1 MTAVQTSYTELPA
14 AGAPGQE
21 YDCAFTDKVSWTAD
35 EAIPFGA
42 YVVESREGGCELPD
56 SSGEITAN
64 KGGIALIDPTIASGV
79 GYQIG
84 DTVTVL
90 RKGRVFAL
98 SDEALA
104 KGDTLFV
111 RHTAGAGGSQ
121 KGSFR
126 NDADTATAA
135 TPTGVS
141 IFKGGA
147 ANVVVLELL
156 GN

>member
-1 MTAVQTSYTELPA
+1 MTAVQTSYTESPA

-21 YDCAFTDKVSWTAD
+21 YDCAFSDVVSWTAD

-56 SSGEITAN
+56 SSGEITGN
-64 KGGIALIDPTIASGV
+64 KGGIALIDGSLPSGV

-84 DTVTVL
+84 DQVRVL
-90 RKGRVFAL
+90 RKGRAFVL
-98 SDEALA
+98 SDETLA

-111 RHTAGAGGSQ
+111 RHTSGAGGTQ

-135 TPTGVS
+135 TPVGVS

-147 ANVVVLELL
+147 ANAVVLELL